1 MTKQFLFLFNFF
13 NFPLSHFLQL
23 IKIIVKRVFILNKQN
38 LSLEYN
44 MFEYFSKKVWKKN
57 KMDYR
62 VLECKKC

>member
-1 MTKQFLFLFNFF
+1 MTKQFLFLFKFF

-23 IKIIVKRVFILNKQN
+23 IKIILKRVFILNKQN

-44 MFEYFSKKVWKKN
+44 MFEYFSKKVWEKN